1 MRTLRNYKTKN
12 IKMKHFTLLFTFL
25 SVVLSATAAPLWMR
39 YPAISPDGKQVAFT
53 YKGNIYVVPATGGQ
67 AKRITPSTGYSY
79 APVWSPDSKTLAYAN
94 DHYGNFDIFTVPAEG
109 GSPQRV
115 TTNSAKETPYAF
127 SNDGKRIYFGA
138 SIYDPSQSAL
148 FPKGSMSELYS
159 IPVQGGRYEQ
169 VLATPAEYICF
180 SNDGKQF
187 IYQDRKGGENEWRK
201 HHTSSITRDI
211 WLYDIASASHKQL
224 TEWEGENRNPH
235 YAKDNKSF
243 YYLSEQGG
251 TFNVWQMPFDK
262 EAKAKQVTFFKTH
275 PVRFLSIADNG
286 LLCFGYNGEIYTKQ
300 EKGEPK
306 KLNVEIMSED
316 PAGKYT
322 YLSVSGGSYATVS
335 PDGKMVATVSR
346 GELFVTAVDY
356 PTTKRITHTPQSEI
370 APSFAADGRTIAYA
384 SERNG
389 NWNIYTATVVRK
401 EETNLA
407 YATLIEEKPLFK
419 DNNTDRSY
427 PTYSPDGKELAFVE
441 DRCKL
446 KVLNIESGKV
456 REITDGSQHYSTSGY
471 IDYSWSPD
479 GKWFVIS
486 YTANRHDPYSDI
498 GLVSAQGGKIHNLT
512 NTGYFDDSPKWVM
525 GGNAIVFSTDRYG
538 MRSHASW
545 GSENDVMIVYLNR
558 KNYELANMSKED
570 YELYKEA
577 EKKQKEEKEKAEKEK
592 ADKKADAKK
601 DKKTKDGK
609 PGKEEKKEDKAE
621 EKNSEDIVV
630 ELENIDERIVR
641 LTPLS
646 GSVSGFTM
654 NKEGDKLFYIMAY
667 DKTYNM
673 WQYDLRDKSNKI
685 VQQGVSG
692 TLMWDKKM
700 ENMFI
705 FGSRFGKYKGGGTG
719 AFTAVSVR
727 SEMDIDLAAER
738 EYMFDRIYR
747 QEKERFYHVDMH
759 GVDWEALRDN
769 YARFLPH
776 INNNFDFAEMAS
788 EWLGELNVSHTG
800 CSFSPSYDN
809 NSDYTA
815 DFGLYYDFSH
825 KGKGLKVS
833 EIVVGGPFD
842 KATSQLKVG
851 DIIEKV
857 NGTEITE
864 GMDFYPLLNRLSGT
878 RTLVSIYRPS
888 ENKRWDEVIKPVSR
902 TALSGQLYKRWVKQ
916 RAADVERLSKGRL
929 GYVHIESMGDPSF
942 RTIYADILGK
952 YNHCD
957 GIVIDTRFNGGGRM
971 HEDIE
976 ILFSGQKYLTQVVR
990 GKESCDMPSRRYNK
1004 PSIMITCEANYS
1016 NAHGTPWVY
1025 KHRNIG
1031 KVVGM
1036 PVPGTMTSV
1045 SWERLQDASL
1055 VFGIPVVGYRTEDG
1069 NYLENKQLEP
1079 DVKVANS
1086 PELIV
1091 TGRDEQLEAAVKALL
1106 EQIDAEK

>member
-1 MRTLRNYKTKN
+1 MRKLY
-12 IKMKHFTLLFTFL
+12 LLISLFAM
-25 SVVLSATAAPLWMR
+25 VLTTTAEPLWMR
-39 YPAISPDGKQVAFT
+39 YPALSPDGKQIAFT
-53 YKGNIYVVPATGGQ
+53 YKGCIYVVPSVGGAAQ
-67 AKRITPSTGYSY
+67 RVTPSTGYSY
-79 APVWSPDSKTLAYAN
+79 APVWSPDGKTLAYAN
-94 DHYGNFDIFTVPAEG
+94 DHYGNFDIFTVSAQG
-109 GSPQRV
+109 GTPQRV

-148 FPKGSMSELYS
+148 FPKSSMSELYS

-180 SNDGKQF
+180 SADGKQF
-187 IYQDRKGGENEWRK
+187 LYQDRKGGENEWRK

-211 WLYDIASASHKQL
+211 WLYDIATTTHRQL
-224 TEWEGENRNPH
+224 TQWEGENRNPN
-235 YAKDNKSF
+235 YAMDGKSF

-251 TFNVWQMPFDK
+251 TFNVWQMPIDN
-262 EAKAKQVTFFKTH
+262 ASQARQVTNFKTH
-275 PVRFLSIADNG
+275 PVRFLSVARNG
-286 LLCFGYNGEIYTKQ
+286 MLCFGYNGEIYTMAQ
-300 EKGEPK
+300 NAEPRK
-306 KLNVEIMSED
+306 VKVEITSDD
-316 PAGKYT
+316 PTDKNT
-322 YLSVSGGSYATVS
+322 YLTVSGGGSATVS
-335 PDGKMVATVSR
+335 PDGKMIASVSR

-356 PTTKRITHTPQSEI
+356 PTTKRITQTAQSEM
-370 APSFAADGRTIAYA
+370 APTFSPDSKTLAYA

-389 NWNIYTATVVRK
+389 NWNIYTATVVRPQ
-401 EETNLA
+401 EPNLA

-419 DNNTDRSY
+419 DNKVDRSY
-427 PTYSPDGKELAFVE
+427 PSYSPDGKELAFVE

-446 KVLNIESGKV
+446 KVLNLKSGKV
-456 REITDGSQHYSTSGY
+456 RQITDGSQHYSTSGY

-486 YTANRHDPYSDI
+486 YTGNRHDPYSDI
-498 GLVSAQGGKIHNLT
+498 GLVSSQGGDIQNLT
-512 NTGYFDDSPKWVM
+512 NTGYFDDSPQWVM
-525 GGNAIVFSTDRYG
+525 EGNAILFSTDRYG

-558 KNYELANMSKED
+558 KSHELATMSKED

-577 EKKQKEEKEKAEKEK
+577 EKKQKEEKEKTEKEQ
-592 ADKKADAKK
+592 ADKKKSDAKK
-601 DKKTKDGK
+601 DKEPTKAD
-609 PGKEEKKEDKAE
+609 EKKT
-621 EKNSEDIVV
+621 EDIVV
-630 ELENIDERIVR
+630 ELDNIDERIVR

-646 GSVSGFTM
+646 GSLSGFTM
-654 NKEGDKLFYIMAY
+654 NKEGDKLFYMMAY
-667 DKTYNM
+667 DKDYDM
-673 WQYDLRDKSNKI
+673 WQYDLRDKSNKVI
-685 VQQGVSG
+685 QQGVSG
-692 TLMWDKKM
+692 SLMWDKKM
-700 ENMFI
+700 ENMFL
-705 FGSRFGKYKGGGTG
+705 FGSKLGKYKGGNG
-719 AFTAVSVR
+719 AFTAITVR
-727 SEMDIDLAAER
+727 GEMDLNLPAER

-800 CSFSPSYDN
+800 CSYSPSYDK

-815 DFGLYYDFSH
+815 DLGLFYDFAH

-833 EIVVGGPFD
+833 EVIVGGPFD
-842 KATSQLKVG
+842 KSSSQLKAG

-857 NGTEITE
+857 NGVEITAD
-864 GMDFYPLLNRLSGT
+864 MDIYPLLNRLSGT
-878 RTLVSIYRPS
+878 RALISIYRPS
-888 ENKRWDEVIKPVSR
+888 DNKHWEEVVKPVSR

-916 RAADVERLSKGRL
+916 RAADVERLSNGRL

-952 YNHCD
+952 YNHCE

-990 GKESCDMPSRRYNK
+990 GKEACDMPSRRYNK

-1055 VFGIPVVGYRTEDG
+1055 VFGIPVVGYRTADG
-1069 NYLENKQLEP
+1069 SYLENKQLEP
-1079 DVKVANS
+1079 DVKVANT
-1086 PELIV
+1086 PEQIV
-1091 TGRDEQLEAAVKALL
+1091 NGRDEQLEAAVKTLL
-1106 EQIDAEK
+1106 QQIDSAK